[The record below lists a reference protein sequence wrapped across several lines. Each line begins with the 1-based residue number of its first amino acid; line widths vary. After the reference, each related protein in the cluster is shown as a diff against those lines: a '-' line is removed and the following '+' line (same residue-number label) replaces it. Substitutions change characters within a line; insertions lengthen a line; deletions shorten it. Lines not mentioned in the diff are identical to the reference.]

1 MSRLA
6 RSRWPVLLAAGL
18 ALLFGLD
25 GMAGQHQASFGV
37 NITLNSATATT
48 SCSTQSVSGGAVA
61 VQCFTTA
68 VATVSAVTSSSLG
81 ETAAQAPSTVNLDNL
96 GPTAAGDSPSSDG
109 SEDESYGEASDTRER
124 KSALI
129 RAPAGRP
136 APEEIEI
143 MF

>member
-1 MSRLA
+1 MPCST
-6 RSRWPVLLAAGL
+6 RSRWPVLLAAAL
-18 ALLFGLD
+18 ALLWVGAE
-25 GMAGQHQASFGV
+25 AGQQQASFRIS
-37 NITLNSATATT
+37 ITLNSASAPT

-109 SEDESYGEASDTRER
+109 SEDEGYAEASDTRER

>member
-1 MSRLA
+1 MPRLA
-6 RSRWPVLLAAGL
+6 SSKRPVLLAAAL
-18 ALLFGLD
+18 ALLLGR
-25 GMAGQHQASFGV
+25 GVIAGQQQAGFSV
-37 NITLNSATATT
+37 NITLNPSSAPTA
-48 SCSTQSVSGGAVA
+48 CSARSVSGGAVA

-109 SEDESYGEASDTRER
+109 SEDEGYDEASDTRER